1 MSNLLFTPLR
11 VGALNLPNRVVLAP
25 LTRQRADAG
34 RVPSAPAVEYY
45 RQRASAGLM
54 LSEAT
59 AVMPMGVGY
68 PNTPGIWS
76 DEQIEGWKRVT
87 ETVHAAGGRILL
99 QLWHVGRISDPMY
112 LDGALPVAP
121 SAIAPEGHVSL
132 VRPQKPYVTPRALET
147 DEIATIVEAFRVGA
161 ANAKIAGFDG
171 VEIHGANGYLLEQ
184 FLLNKSNVRT
194 DEYGGSTEN
203 RARFALE
210 VTDAVLREWPSDRV
224 GYHMSPNADV
234 GDLADETSDDSYLYL
249 ARELGKRNLAF
260 IFTRESREGDYL
272 QPQIKA
278 EFGGITIANQGFTRD
293 EAEKLLESG
302 QADAVAWGQLFIA
315 NPDLPIRLQ
324 TGAPLNEPNPATFY
338 QYPSGDKN
346 EGYTDYPSLELAQVQ
361 N

>member
-1 MSNLLFTPLR
+1 MSNLLFTPLQ
-11 VGALNLPNRVVLAP
+11 VGALNLPNRVILAP

-34 RVPSAPAVEYY
+34 RVPSNAAIEYY

-68 PNTPGIWS
+68 PDTPGIWS
-76 DEQIEGWKRVT
+76 PEQVEGWKRIT
-87 ETVHAAGGRILL
+87 EAVHAAGGRILL

-121 SAIAPEGHVSL
+121 SAIAPAGHVSL
-132 VRPQKPYVTPRALET
+132 VRPQKPYVVPRALET
-147 DEIATIVEAFRVGA
+147 DEIPAIVEAFRVGA
-161 ANAKIAGFDG
+161 ENAKKAGFDG

-184 FLLNKSNVRT
+184 FLLQKSNVRT
-194 DEYGGSTEN
+194 DQYGGSTEN
-203 RARFALE
+203 RARFPLE
-210 VTDAVLREWPSDRV
+210 IVDAVLSVWPPNRV

-249 ARELGKRNLAF
+249 ARELGKRELAF

-278 EFGGITIANQGFTRD
+278 EFGGITIANQGFTKA

-302 QADAVAWGQLFIA
+302 EADAVAWGQLFIA

-324 TGAPLNEPNPATFY
+324 MDAPLNEPNSATFY
-338 QYPSGDKN
+338 QYPSGDKA
-346 EGYTDYPSLELAQVQ
+346 EGYADYPSLELAKA
-361 N
+361 ND